1 LSKLLNT
8 AEAAT
13 FLRVSEASIRRWAD
27 AGLLPTRRVGGRRE
41 RRFTEPDLVQF
52 LNRETGPQAATQ
64 SPEPAINVGGVRVPT
79 PGHLAT
85 FHSSD
90 AGGLRLAI
98 PFFADGLRAGDP
110 CFLVAAG
117 GTLQRYQDALTS
129 QEGVDLAAAMDRG
142 QFVVVQFEGTA
153 DQAIALW
160 EQLFA
165 KALSTGATAIRVVGD
180 MASERTMFTSEDEM
194 LRYEETFEVF
204 FKRYPG
210 VVLCQYDVRAFGGS
224 SILRALKAH
233 PDLYA
238 MRLGTFLN

>member
-1 LSKLLNT
+1 MSKLLNT
-8 AEAAT
+8 AEAAA

-27 AGLLPTRRVGGRRE
+27 SGLLPTRRVGGRRE

-52 LNRETGPQAATQ
+52 LNRESGPQPAMQ

-129 QEGVDLAAAMDRG
+129 QEGVDLATAMDRG